1 MKNKA
6 KKIIAIVLACV
17 LVIGGGIT
25 ALYFAGKSRGTVNVF
40 SVSNMAMTEYWG
52 DANETEGVVR
62 YDNMQAVY
70 LSETQIITGVHV
82 TEGQHVSAG
91 DVLFTFDTTLT
102 DIQLQRKELAIDK
115 LDVEMRR
122 CRERLQELNNMKPYV
137 PPVVTPEEE
146 EPERTPIDD
155 SLFPYLLEETDGTLE
170 NPYIVICKADENG
183 EDHMEYTQSLITAFL
198 GGREQCW
205 VVFQT
210 REENSLEGQVL
221 NQWAMTFK
229 NTEGE
234 LSFSMIDAEAIL
246 PEAPEEEEEQEPV
259 DDSSGFTAL
268 EIAEMK
274 REVNR
279 SLKDMDIQ
287 MRIEKV
293 ELERMRMELET
304 GQITAQFD
312 GVIVT
317 VNDEETARQAGEPLI
332 VLSGGGGFYVDCTVS
347 ELNLKDL
354 SVGQMVEVNSWQT
367 GEILQGEI
375 VEIGDMPATQNA
387 YYYGPGNT
395 NVSRYL
401 VTVRIGDDV
410 MLQEYEWV
418 SVSLTPAT
426 LQQDS
431 GFYLEN
437 SFLRTEN
444 GRSYVYV
451 MDEEGILRQ
460 RYVKTGANLWGSY
473 TKILDGLT
481 LEECIAFPYGR
492 SVRDGAKAQEAD
504 ISVLY
509 ESMY

>member
-1 MKNKA
+1 MKKNA
-6 KKIIAIVLACV
+6 KKVIAIVLACV
-17 LVIGGGIT
+17 LVLGGGIT

-40 SVSNMAMTEYWG
+40 AVSDIAMTEYWG
-52 DANETEGVVR
+52 DANETEGIVR

-70 LSETQIITGVHV
+70 LSDTQIITGIEVK
-82 TEGQHVSAG
+82 EGQNVSQG

-115 LDVEMRR
+115 LDVEMRQA
-122 CRERLQELNNMKPYV
+122 RERLQELNTMKPYV
-137 PPVVTPEEE
+137 PPTPTPEVE
-146 EPERTPIDD
+146 EPELTPIDD
-155 SLFPYLLEETDGTLE
+155 ALFPFLLEETDGTLE
-170 NPYIVICKADENG
+170 NPYIVICKADEEGQDN
-183 EDHMEYTQSLITAFL
+183 MEYTQSLITAFL
-198 GGREQCW
+198 GESQQCW

-210 REENSLEGQVL
+210 RKDNSLEGEVL

-234 LSFSMIDAEAIL
+234 LSFSMIDAESIL
-246 PEAPEEEEEQEPV
+246 PQEEEEEPEEPV
-259 DDSSGFTAL
+259 DDSSGYTAL
-268 EIAEMK
+268 EISQMK

-279 SLKDMDIQ
+279 SLRDMDIQ

-293 ELERMRMELET
+293 ELERMRMEVET
-304 GQITAQFD
+304 GEITAQFD
-312 GVIVT
+312 GVIVS
-317 VNDEETARQAGEPLI
+317 VIDEDTARQSGEPLI
-332 VLSGGGGFYVDCTVS
+332 VLSGGGGFYVDCNVS
-347 ELNLKDL
+347 EMNLKDL
-354 SVGQMVEVNSWQT
+354 SIGQMVEINSWQT
-367 GEILQGEI
+367 GDVLQGEI
-375 VEIGDMPATQNA
+375 AQIGDMPATQNA

-395 NVSRYL
+395 NVSLYP
-401 VTVRIGDDV
+401 VTIRISDDA
-410 MLQEYEWV
+410 MLQENEWV

-473 TKILDGLT
+473 TKIVDGLT
-481 LEECIAFPYGR
+481 LDECVAFPYGR
-492 SVRDGAKAQEAD
+492 SVRDGAKARQAD